1 MPFVVFVAPYF
12 TDVTL
17 RFIEALARLPDIR
30 LGVLSMEPYDK
41 LPPRLVGGVAAYKTV
56 DAVESAGALI
66 DGARALQRFLGAPA
80 IDRLF
85 GIVEVIQIPIAE
97 AREQLQVDGMS
108 VAATDNFRDKSRM
121 KSILQEKGIPCARH
135 RVARSEDELWVAA
148 REIGF
153 PLVVKPPAGASSE
166 ATFRVNDPAELGA
179 KLPLIA
185 PSAERPAMLE
195 EMIVGAE
202 HSFETISIEGKHV
215 WHSLT
220 HYHPTPLEVLR
231 NPWIQWSVVLPREID
246 DPRYDDIREASGRA
260 LDALGMR
267 TGLSHM
273 EWFRREDGSIAISE
287 VGARPPGAEFTTLV
301 SVAHEFDLCYAWA
314 RLMVFGDFDPPKRRF
329 AAGIAYL
336 RGQGE
341 GTIRKIEGMERIERE
356 IGHLIVGSRLPVIG
370 HAKKKS
376 YDGDG
381 FLILRHERTDLVEK
395 ALRHI
400 ISNVRVECG

>member
-1 MPFVVFVAPYF
+1 MSFVVFVAPYF

-17 RFIEALARLPDIR
+17 RFIEALARLPDVK
-30 LGVLSMEPYDK
+30 LGVLTMEPYDK
-41 LPPRLVGGVAAYKTV
+41 LPRRLIGGVAAFKQLTIV
-56 DAVESAGALI
+56 DSVAEIVDGAL
-66 DGARALQRFLGAPA
+66 ALQRFLNVPS

-85 GIVEVIQIPIAE
+85 GIVEVIQEPIAE
-97 AREQLQVDGMS
+97 ARERLHVDGMS
-108 VAATDNFRDKSRM
+108 VTATENFRDKSRM
-121 KSILQEKGIPCARH
+121 KSILEAKGIPCARH
-135 RVARSEDELWVAA
+135 RVARSEDELWTAA

-179 KLPLIA
+179 KLSLIA
-185 PSAERPAMLE
+185 PTAERPTMLE

-202 HSFETISIEGKHV
+202 HSFETISIEGRHV

-220 HYHPTPLEVLR
+220 HYHPTPLEVLQ

-287 VGARPPGAEFTTLV
+287 VGARPPGAQFTTLV
-301 SVAHEFDLCYAWA
+301 SVAHEIDLCYAWA

-341 GTIRKIEGMERIERE
+341 GSIRKIEGLERVERD
-356 IGHLIVGSRLPVIG
+356 IGHLIVGSQLPVIG

-381 FLILRHERTDLVEK
+381 FLILRHERTDYVEK